1 MHVFALDT
9 TGSESSTPPFTRKS
23 PLEVLFVN
31 LLASDIF
38 ITLPLLL
45 VSVPPFT
52 ESASVLLVSFNT
64 ESAVVHTADNFSAAF
79 TVMLN
84 NPGSTGITERT
95 IATAIN
101 TAATLRKPPCFLT
114 FLPIFF
120 TPFNFI
126 SQ

>member
-1 MHVFALDT
+1 MRITCYIIIRYKCYCTCLSLVT

-31 LLASDIF
+31 VLAPDIS

-84 NPGSTGITERT
+84 NPVQLALLKEPLQQPSI
-95 IATAIN
+95 
-101 TAATLRKPPCFLT
+101 LL
-114 FLPIFF
+114 LPFVSLPVF
-120 TPFNFI
+120 
-126 SQ
+126 